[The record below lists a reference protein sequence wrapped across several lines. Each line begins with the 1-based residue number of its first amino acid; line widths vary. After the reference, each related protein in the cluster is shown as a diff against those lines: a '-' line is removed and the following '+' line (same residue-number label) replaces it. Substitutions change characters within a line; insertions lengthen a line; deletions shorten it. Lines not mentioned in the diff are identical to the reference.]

1 MDILN
6 YTNTSIRETG
16 VESQI
21 LYFQIIGEQLRSSEE
36 CVEDMSTT
44 NFTYDVI
51 EYYKVN
57 NNFS

>member
-1 MDILN
+1 MWKVKFS
-6 YTNTSIRETG
+6 TFKS
-16 VESQI
+16 SAMKK
-21 LYFQIIGEQLRSSEE
+21 QLRSSEE